1 MAETKTS
8 DALTKATTKTEDY
21 GLYTQGKVKLNYDN
35 STNMWKQEYQTTK
48 KPKMFIPPMPTYK
61 AADTTTTT
69 TTNATTAT
77 TDANV
82 KVATPMV
89 QQRNNDTPQERRMQE
104 DKDRFGPGQNP
115 MQTATRISDM
125 FTPGTETYDYYR
137 TSGALKVDGNNLTVN
152 FDAIDD
158 KGGYGLNQ
166 SKLGKVVQPL
176 GLLGRGMQYAE
187 KGMMEGTINKF
198 KNAGI
203 ITSGSE
209 IEDKKGIYNF
219 TIDKVKYDNYINN
232 APVVAKALT
241 DNRELQD
248 KLGKL
253 DRVEQDN
260 FVSDMAIS
268 MAKDDDTKNAIL
280 NALQKRSNGAT
291 SAVIAAYTG
300 EELDLNR
307 KTIFG
312 SDFYPDTFKAQYNST
327 RAELNAAK
335 GNNSTSSTDTSVNSN
350 VNREEQRNQPESMK
364 NTFNTKVE
372 KAKKDPKRL
381 NQASAYSGAGD
392 RAEPTYNEKGE
403 KEDKLP
409 SSYDNKYQGTSK
421 EDQAKKAIKSNN
433 AYSSNNKDNKAR

>member
-1 MAETKTS
+1 
-8 DALTKATTKTEDY
+8 
-21 GLYTQGKVKLNYDN
+21 
-35 STNMWKQEYQTTK
+35 
-48 KPKMFIPPMPTYK
+48 
-61 AADTTTTT
+61 
-69 TTNATTAT
+69 
-77 TDANV
+77 
-82 KVATPMV
+82 
-89 QQRNNDTPQERRMQE
+89 
-104 DKDRFGPGQNP
+104 
-115 MQTATRISDM
+115 
-125 FTPGTETYDYYR
+125 
-137 TSGALKVDGNNLTVN
+137 
-152 FDAIDD
+152 
-158 KGGYGLNQ
+158 
-166 SKLGKVVQPL
+166 
-176 GLLGRGMQYAE
+176 MQYAE

-219 TIDKVKYDNYINN
+219 TIDKVKYDNYITN

>member
-1 MAETKTS
+1 
-8 DALTKATTKTEDY
+8 
-21 GLYTQGKVKLNYDN
+21 
-35 STNMWKQEYQTTK
+35 
-48 KPKMFIPPMPTYK
+48 
-61 AADTTTTT
+61 
-69 TTNATTAT
+69 
-77 TDANV
+77 
-82 KVATPMV
+82 
-89 QQRNNDTPQERRMQE
+89 
-104 DKDRFGPGQNP
+104 
-115 MQTATRISDM
+115 
-125 FTPGTETYDYYR
+125 
-137 TSGALKVDGNNLTVN
+137 
-152 FDAIDD
+152 
-158 KGGYGLNQ
+158 
-166 SKLGKVVQPL
+166 
-176 GLLGRGMQYAE
+176 MQYAE

-335 GNNSTSSTDTSVNSN
+335 GNESPSGPPGTSSTTTSVENEERKKLIEDLDN
-350 VNREEQRNQPESMK
+350 LIKDKNRDREPNRQAKGSITGSTEGSG
-364 NTFNTKVE
+364 
-372 KAKKDPKRL
+372 KAKT
-381 NQASAYSGAGD
+381 SGPPS
-392 RAEPTYNEKGE
+392 RTVNTPTGA
-403 KEDKLP
+403 
-409 SSYDNKYQGTSK
+409 TS
-421 EDQAKKAIKSNN
+421 QNN
-433 AYSSNNKDNKAR
+433 AKPKDDKTSSGLSSRGSIYTKEK

>member
-35 STNMWKQEYQTTK
+35 STNMWKQEYQATK
-48 KPKMFIPPMPTYK
+48 KPKMFIPPMPNYK

-260 FVSDMAIS
+260 FVSDMAIN

-312 SDFYPDTFKAQYNST
+312 GDFYPDTFKAQYNST
-327 RAELNAAK
+327 LAELKAAK

-409 SSYDNKYQGTSK
+409 SSYDNVYQGTSK
-421 EDQAKKAIKSNN
+421 KDQAKKAIKSDN
-433 AYSSNNKDNKAR
+433 AYSSKSDNKAR